1 MISFEHLAH
10 VDASPARNTRA
21 QYRNGL
27 VEPTAGV
34 ACGFTQ
40 ANMIVLPR
48 DWAFYFLPYTQRNPK
63 ACPVLDVSDP
73 GSHTT
78 TLAKDADLRCDVPL
92 YRIWR
97 NGRLAEETP
106 DASAACAEH
115 PDIASFLI
123 GCSFSLERP
132 IAEACIEIQ
141 HITDIPDSAYHA

>member
-10 VDASPARNTRA
+10 VDASPARNARA

-34 ACGFTQ
+34 ARGFTQ

-48 DWAFYFLPYTQRNPK
+48 DWAFDFLLYAQRNPK

-78 TLAKDADLRCDVPL
+78 ALAKDADLRRDVPL

-97 NGRLAEETP
+97 NGKLAEETP
-106 DASAACAEH
+106 DASAAWAEH
-115 PDIASFLI
+115 PDLVSFLI
-123 GCSFSLERP
+123 GCSFTFETP
-132 IAEACIEIQ
+132 MAEAG
-141 HITDIPDSAYHA
+141 ALG